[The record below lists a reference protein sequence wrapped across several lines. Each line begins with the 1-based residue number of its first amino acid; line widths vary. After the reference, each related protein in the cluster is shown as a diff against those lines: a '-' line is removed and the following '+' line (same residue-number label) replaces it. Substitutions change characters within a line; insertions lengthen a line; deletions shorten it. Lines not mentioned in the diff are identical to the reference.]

1 METRGTMSNG
11 GRGGSRGEEGNRV
24 LLRKEEGVDA
34 GGNNG
39 ASELMRNGFG
49 FRKEEVTLPDGDV
62 EREVW
67 DLASGRR
74 SRPAY

>member
-1 METRGTMSNG
+1 METRGTMCNG

-24 LLRKEEGVDA
+24 PLGKEEGVA

-39 ASELMRNGFG
+39 VSELMWNGFG

-74 SRPAY
+74 SGPAY